1 MSRGHASIR
10 GGSAVGGLLLV
21 LALLM
26 TGLVTDHA
34 RAAEEV
40 TPRDKMLTLTNQ
52 DRKQHDKKALRL
64 NAKLSRY
71 AARHSADMAEA
82 GVLTHTPEKVLIK
95 KLNDLAGS
103 WSFGGENIGVSVSLD
118 GVRKTLV
125 ELEKAFMRSPAHRGN
140 ILKTQ
145 YDHAAIGVFEEP
157 DDEQT
162 DAIDPKVWVTVIF
175 YG

>member
-1 MSRGHASIR
+1 MSTDTGVR
-10 GGSAVGGLLLV
+10 GGSAVAGLLLV

-26 TGLVTDHA
+26 TGLATDHA

-40 TPRDKMLTLTNQ
+40 TPRDKMLALTNQ
-52 DRKQHDKKALRL
+52 DRKQHDKRVLRL
-64 NAKLSRY
+64 NARLSRY

-82 GVLTHTPEKVLIK
+82 GVLTHTPEKVLVK

-103 WSFGGENIGVSVSLD
+103 WSFGGENIGVGVSLE

-125 ELEKAFMRSPAHRGN
+125 ELENAFMRSPDHRGN
-140 ILKTQ
+140 ILKTV
-145 YDHAAIGVFEEP
+145 YDHAAVGIFESP
-157 DDEQT
+157 DDEET
-162 DAIDPKVWVTVIF
+162 EAIDPKVWVTVIF